1 MDTLSFY
8 KYCNLNSMLHC
19 FVLLSNKVLVY
30 KVIMLLSCGCFIQY
44 VLFVVFLY
52 SVLQLK
58 MFRQFILY
66 YIVTL

>member
-1 MDTLSFY
+1 
-8 KYCNLNSMLHC
+8 MLHC